1 MRQKTARCALAAA
14 CVLLLPL
21 LAQAQDHSL
30 RRPVTTPEES
40 PDFGPPPVA
49 LKFKSPARPP
59 APAQPGPGQG
69 AYDDEPRPAKFPNID
84 TAKDRRDYE
93 MSTPKAGGLSV
104 GRDEDTGDTVM
115 GATPPKK
122 KPAADPYAAQPN
134 TPPIIVRPRVRY

>member
-1 MRQKTARCALAAA
+1 MRQKTAKCALAAA
-14 CVLLLPL
+14 CILLLPL
-21 LAQAQDHSL
+21 LAQAQDNAV

-49 LKFKSPARPP
+49 LKFKTKAQQP
-59 APAQPGPGQG
+59 APAQG
-69 AYDDEPRPAKFPNID
+69 ATDDEPRPGRFPNID

-93 MSTPKAGGLSV
+93 MSTSKAGGLSV

-122 KPAADPYAAQPN
+122 KAAADPYASQPN
-134 TPPIIVRPRVRY
+134 AVPPIIVRPRIRY

>member
-21 LAQAQDHSL
+21 LAQAQDNSV

-49 LKFKSPARPP
+49 LKFKTKAQAPSQSG
-59 APAQPGPGQG
+59 PAQG
-69 AYDDEPRPAKFPNID
+69 AADDAPRPSKFPNVD
-84 TAKDRRDYE
+84 TARNRRDYE
-93 MSTPKAGGLSV
+93 MSTPGAGGLSV
-104 GRDEDTGDTVM
+104 GRDEDSGDTIM

-122 KPAADPYAAQPN
+122 KAATDPFAAQP
-134 TPPIIVRPRVRY
+134 IEVRPRVRY